1 MTDKAATAAAIQQ
14 AVQQAPALR
23 NLPRGRLAPEFVEW
37 HGRVTDLLKQAFG
50 EDSPQYQ
57 RWVRQS
63 YQPPHLAATP
73 SEFKVYYVRGLDGAT
88 RHLNSILAEL
98 GA

>member
-1 MTDKAATAAAIQQ
+1 MTDNSAAATAIQA

-23 NLPRGRLAPEFVEW
+23 NLARGRLSPEFVAW
-37 HGRVTDLLKQAFG
+37 HNQVTDLLKAAFG

-57 RWVRQS
+57 KWVRQS

-73 SEFKVYYVRGLDGAT
+73 SEFKVYYVRGLDGAI
-88 RHLNSILAEL
+88 RHLNSIIAEL